1 MTEESYRLDELVAT
15 IVEPL
20 IDNPDS
26 LAVSSS
32 MDEPRHMLI
41 EVRVSP
47 DDIGKVIGRQGR
59 IIKSIRTV
67 ARAAAS
73 RQDLGVDVE
82 LIDQ

>member
-20 IDNPDS
+20 IDDPDS